1 MDALSSPTIF
11 IVEDDDAVRDSI
23 QALVQSCGYQT
34 AAFSSAEQFL
44 AQAAPTVEGC
54 VISDVRMPGISG
66 LELLDEIKRRA
77 LKLRVVLITAFADVP
92 MAVRAMQSGAVTFL
106 EKPFENPALLAG
118 VEQALNFD
126 HAQRQAQNTVA
137 DLEQRLATLSADERV
152 VLGRILEG
160 MPNKRIASD
169 LDIGLRTVELRRA
182 NIMKK
187 MGADSLAQLVRMT
200 LFLEMNKPAAN
211 PPADFPRPGDSN

>member
-1 MDALSSPTIF
+1 MDAPSTATIF

-23 QALVQSCGYQT
+23 QALIQSCGYHT
-34 AAFSSAEQFL
+34 AAFPSAEAFL

-54 VISDVRMPGISG
+54 LISDVRMPGISG
-66 LELLDEIKRRA
+66 LELLDEIKRRG

-106 EKPFENPALLAG
+106 EKPFENSALLAG

-126 HAQRQAQNTVA
+126 HAQRHAQNTIA
-137 DLEQRLATLSADERV
+137 DLEQRLTTLTADERV

-200 LFLEMNKPAAN
+200 LFLEMNKPAG
-211 PPADFPRPGDSN
+211 PPSEFPRPSEPN